1 MSTGERRKMLTTDA
15 PRNVAGDDHPVA
27 DGPGGKLRS
36 MLEYAVLAPSGHN
49 TRVCRMRAFSPAS
62 ASRSLVNL
70 DQALGP
76 NRCGP
81 QRSIGIYWRRG
92 HELGPRTG

>member
-15 PRNVAGDDHPVA
+15 PRTVAGDDHPVP
-27 DGPGGKLRS
+27 DEPRGKLRS

-49 TRVCRMRAFSPAS
+49 TQVCHLRAFSPAS

-70 DQALGP
+70 DQAFGP
-76 NRCGP
+76 N
-81 QRSIGIYWRRG
+81 
-92 HELGPRTG
+92 